1 MSFREKAAWMCLLD
15 TVFIWGAY
23 FVYVFHLV
31 AEARYESTGT
41 LPVFIGAV
49 ALSVLVNGF
58 YAMLTSVKTRREPKD
73 ERDLAIEAKSF
84 RYAYHLLLI
93 SLAAVIFTPMFWWPA
108 ALALALKTELLLLCF
123 CAAEATKFATR
134 VVGYRLGS

>member
-23 FVYVFHLV
+23 FVYVFQLL
-31 AEARYESTGT
+31 ADGRYESTGT

-49 ALSVLVNGF
+49 ALSALLNGF
-58 YAMLTSVKTRREPKD
+58 YEILTSAKLRKEPKD
-73 ERDLAIEAKSF
+73 ERDLAIEARSF

-93 SLAAVIFTPMFWWPA
+93 SLAVVIFTPMFWWPA
-108 ALALALKTELLLLCF
+108 SLALALKTELLLLCF
-123 CAAEATKFATR
+123 CLAEATKFVTR